1 MTNFKNINVG
11 EAFYL
16 VENGEHFRFEKVSQT
31 EALLVESG
39 IITDFSPEYG
49 VHRA

>member
-1 MTNFKNINVG
+1 MTTFKNINVG

-16 VENGEHFRFEKVSQT
+16 VEDGEHFRFEKVSQT
-31 EALLVESG
+31 EACLIENG

-49 VHRA
+49 VYRA

>member
-1 MTNFKNINVG
+1 MTTFKNINVG

-16 VENGEHFRFEKVSQT
+16 VENGEHFRFEKISQT
-31 EALLVESG
+31 EARLVENG

-49 VHRA
+49 VHCA